1 MAAPRNGKV
10 SVGYLCLQLQ
20 KNMFA
25 NCCSWAVEWVGLW
38 PKKRLRNTPPHQ
50 NRSQKLKHSTGGLR
64 FRGVV
69 ARRPQKTH
77 TCSALFLFCPPNGV
91 THTHMHTHREGAEP
105 VEQLASD
112 HTHTRKLQENESKQN
127 YKNNKRHVWWG
138 G

>member
-1 MAAPRNGKV
+1 V
-10 SVGYLCLQLQ
+10 SKGYHQWQLQ
-20 KNMFA
+20 ETGKYLLDTSASSSIKNMFA
-25 NCCSWAVEWVGLW
+25 NCCSLAVEWVGLR

-91 THTHMHTHREGAEP
+91 THTHMHTHRGGAEP
-105 VEQLASD
+105 V
-112 HTHTRKLQENESKQN
+112 HYGEN
-127 YKNNKRHVWWG
+127 YHFIWHLHVF
-138 G
+138 